1 MFENYGSCFAAEQ
14 FVNIKLG
21 ANMIKVQ
28 RYMIIMCL
36 LVCMTGCGQIKEQG
50 NPYFYDGENTDL
62 NAVLTYYD
70 DDSVVNREGSLTM
83 HLVKNYQDGDVY
95 KLSVADERKI
105 RDFLDDDRL
114 NIYFYVTDDKI
125 YRLWSYVCQDEEVIC
140 FYNDDEMFVKYLD
153 TDEKLINNGE
163 LVCCTEN
170 MDDELTEETG
180 EIDVVLTHQD
190 DRVIYSRTEL
200 QEDGSLHYYESF
212 VWEKGKGLVECM
224 SRFGDMSD
232 ILYMENISRK

>member
-1 MFENYGSCFAAEQ
+1 M
-14 FVNIKLG
+14 
-21 ANMIKVQ
+21 
-28 RYMIIMCL
+28 
-36 LVCMTGCGQIKEQG
+36 
-50 NPYFYDGENTDL
+50 
-62 NAVLTYYD
+62 
-70 DDSVVNREGSLTM
+70 
-83 HLVKNYQDGDVY
+83 Y
-95 KLSVADERKI
+95 KLSVADERNI

-125 YRLWSYVCQDEEVIC
+125 YRLWSYVCQDEKVIR
-140 FYNDDEMFVKYLD
+140 FYNDDELFVKYLD

-180 EIDVVLTHQD
+180 KIDVVMTHQN

-200 QEDGSLHYYESF
+200 REDGSLHYYESF

-224 SRFGDMSD
+224 SGFGEMSD
-232 ILYMENISRK
+232 ILYMEDISRK

>member
-1 MFENYGSCFAAEQ
+1 
-14 FVNIKLG
+14 
-21 ANMIKVQ
+21 MIKIQ
-28 RYMIIMCL
+28 RYVIIMCL
-36 LVCMTGCGQIKEQG
+36 IICMTGCGQIKEQG
-50 NPYFYDGENTDL
+50 NPYFYDRENTEL

-70 DDSVVNREGSLTM
+70 DDSIVNREGSLTM
-83 HLVKNYQDGDVY
+83 HPVKKYEDGEVY
-95 KLSVADERKI
+95 KLSVADERNI

-114 NIYFYVTDDKI
+114 NIYFYVMDDKI
-125 YRLWSYVCQDEEVIC
+125 YRLWSYVCQDEKVIR
-140 FYNDDEMFVKYLD
+140 FYNDDELFVKYLD

-180 EIDVVLTHQD
+180 EIDVVMTRQN

-200 QEDGSLHYYESF
+200 REDGSLHYYESF

-224 SRFGDMSD
+224 SDLVRCRIFYTWK
-232 ILYMENISRK
+232 I

>member
-1 MFENYGSCFAAEQ
+1 
-14 FVNIKLG
+14 
-21 ANMIKVQ
+21 MIKIQ
-28 RYMIIMCL
+28 RYVIIMCL
-36 LVCMTGCGQIKEQG
+36 IICMTGCGQIKEQG
-50 NPYFYDGENTDL
+50 NPYFYDRENTEL

-70 DDSVVNREGSLTM
+70 DDSVVNREGSLTV
-83 HLVKNYQDGDVY
+83 HPVKKYEDGEVY

-105 RDFLDDDRL
+105 RDFLGDDRL

-125 YRLWSYVCQDEEVIC
+125 YRLWSYVCQDEKVIR
-140 FYNDDEMFVKYLD
+140 FYNDDELFVKYLD

-180 EIDVVLTHQD
+180 KIDVVMTRQN
-190 DRVIYSRTEL
+190 DRVTYSRTEL
-200 QEDGSLHYYESF
+200 REDGSLHYYESF

-224 SRFGDMSD
+224 SGFGEMSD

>member
-1 MFENYGSCFAAEQ
+1 MFENCGSYFAAER
-14 FVNIKLG
+14 FVNIKSG
-21 ANMIKVQ
+21 ANMIKIQ
-28 RYMIIMCL
+28 RYVIIMCL
-36 LVCMTGCGQIKEQG
+36 IICMTGCGQIKEQG
-50 NPYFYDGENTDL
+50 NPYFYDRENTEL

-70 DDSVVNREGSLTM
+70 DDSIVNREGSLTM
-83 HLVKNYQDGDVY
+83 HPVKKYEDGEVY
-95 KLSVADERKI
+95 KLSVADEGNI

-125 YRLWSYVCQDEEVIC
+125 YRLWSYVCQDEKVIR
-140 FYNDDEMFVKYLD
+140 FYNDDELFVKYLD

-180 EIDVVLTHQD
+180 EIDVVMTRQN

-200 QEDGSLHYYESF
+200 REDGSFHYYESF

-224 SRFGDMSD
+224 SRFGEMSD

>member
-1 MFENYGSCFAAEQ
+1 MFENCGSCFAAER
-14 FVNIKLG
+14 FVNIKSG
-21 ANMIKVQ
+21 ANMIKIQ
-28 RYMIIMCL
+28 RYVIIMCL
-36 LVCMTGCGQIKEQG
+36 IICMTGCGQIKEQG
-50 NPYFYDGENTDL
+50 NPYFYDRENTEL

-70 DDSVVNREGSLTM
+70 DDSIVNREGSLTM
-83 HLVKNYQDGDVY
+83 HPVKKYEDGEVY
-95 KLSVADERKI
+95 KLSVADERNI

-114 NIYFYVTDDKI
+114 NIYFYVMDDKI
-125 YRLWSYVCQDEEVIC
+125 YRLWSYVCQDEKVIR
-140 FYNDDEMFVKYLD
+140 FYNDDELFVKYLD

-180 EIDVVLTHQD
+180 EIDVVMTRQN

-200 QEDGSLHYYESF
+200 REDGSLHYYESF

-224 SRFGDMSD
+224 SGFGEMSD
-232 ILYMENISRK
+232 ILYMEDISRK